1 MDGPCFV
8 RDADG
13 QRHAVSPRVS
23 LADVVDGAE
32 GTITISGGDPILRV
46 ESGSVSVN
54 SLAGSPFARTQIG
67 PSDPP
72 ILLCDG
78 DTVFGSRKVATFE
91 RMPADS
97 PRKRSRDDASS
108 DSGEETEVDE
118 EPEPAP
124 APAPAPAPT
133 AAAPAVVVPMPAAPE
148 VRTKYCIIAF
158 VADDAFR
165 TLDNWTADTCDRR
178 VHEHCYQA
186 MGTRHITLYKKVMLT
201 PIEAAQIH
209 FHAPPALPF
218 DVHLPG
224 YCFQQSAGL
233 YLEVGEGSDRI
244 RALQSSLRG
253 LPQGAQ
259 REAQLHVSL
268 YRLRPPHP
276 FTREVAKQNF
286 GRVRSGPW
294 ARPNIR
300 GARVVR
306 VGIKPEGAPYFPPD
320 CRMLT

>member
-23 LADVVDGAE
+23 LANIVDGAE
-32 GTITISGGDPILRV
+32 GSITLHGGDPILRV

-54 SLAGSPFARTQIG
+54 SLAGTPFARTQIG
-67 PSDPP
+67 PKDPP

-97 PRKRSRDDASS
+97 PRRSRDDASS

-118 EPEPAP
+118 EPEPA
-124 APAPAPAPT
+124 
-133 AAAPAVVVPMPAAPE
+133 AAAPAVAAAMPAAPE
-148 VRTKYCIIAF
+148 VRTKYCIVAF

-201 PIEAAQIH
+201 PIEAAQIYLE
-209 FHAPPALPF
+209 APPPLPF

-233 YLEVGEGSDRI
+233 YLDVGEGSDRI

-276 FTREVAKQNF
+276 FTREVAMQSF

>member
-23 LADVVDGAE
+23 LANIVDGAE
-32 GTITISGGDPILRV
+32 GSITLHGGDPILRV

-54 SLAGSPFARTQIG
+54 SLAGTPFARTQIG
-67 PSDPP
+67 PKDPP

-97 PRKRSRDDASS
+97 PRRSRDDASS

-118 EPEPAP
+118 EPEPA
-124 APAPAPAPT
+124 
-133 AAAPAVVVPMPAAPE
+133 AAAPAVAAAMPAAPE
-148 VRTKYCIIAF
+148 VRTKYCIVAF

-201 PIEAAQIH
+201 PIEAAQIYLE
-209 FHAPPALPF
+209 APPPLPF

-233 YLEVGEGSDRI
+233 YLDVGEGSDRI

-259 REAQLHVSL
+259 REAHLHVSL

-276 FTREVAKQNF
+276 FTRGVAMQSF

>member
-23 LADVVDGAE
+23 LANVVDGAE
-32 GTITISGGDPILRV
+32 GSITLHGGDPILRV
-46 ESGSVSVN
+46 ESGTVSVN

-67 PSDPP
+67 PKDPP

-97 PRKRSRDDASS
+97 PRRSRDDASS

-124 APAPAPAPT
+124 ATAPA
-133 AAAPAVVVPMPAAPE
+133 AAAPAVAAAMPAAPE

-178 VHEHCYQA
+178 VHEHCYQQR
-186 MGTRHITLYKKVMLT
+186 GTRHITLYKNLELT
-201 PIEAAQIH
+201 PAEAAQVH
-209 FHAPPALPF
+209 LETSPALPF
-218 DVHLPG
+218 NVELTTFFNWQN
-224 YCFQQSAGL
+224 CL
-233 YLEVGEGSDRI
+233 
-244 RALQSSLRG
+244 ALQVGRGSAAIRSLPPLRG
-253 LPQGAQ
+253 LPPGRQKALCQ
-259 REAQLHVSL
+259 PIHVSL
-268 YRLRPPHP
+268 YRLYGMSAA
-276 FTREVAKQNF
+276 VAKPSF
-286 GRVRSGPW
+286 ERVRRQCS
-294 ARPNIR
+294 AQLNF
-300 GARVVR
+300 GARVVGI
-306 VGIKPEGAPYFPPD
+306 GIKKHGASYFPPS
-320 CRMLT
+320 CRMLPHV

>member
-23 LADVVDGAE
+23 LANVVDGAE

-97 PRKRSRDDASS
+97 PRKRARDDASS

-118 EPEPAP
+118 EPEPAAP
-124 APAPAPAPT
+124 APAPAPAPA
-133 AAAPAVVVPMPAAPE
+133 AAAPAVAVPMPAVPE
-148 VRTKYCIIAF
+148 VRQPYCVIAF
-158 VADDAFR
+158 VADDAFAA
-165 TLDNWTADTCDRR
+165 LDARAAELCDRR

-186 MGTRHITLYKKVMLT
+186 MGTRHITLYKNLMLT
-201 PIEAAQIH
+201 PPRRPRSTWRRRRRCRSTWSSRPSSTGN
-209 FHAPPALPF
+209 PPVAL
-218 DVHLPG
+218 
-224 YCFQQSAGL
+224 Q
-233 YLEVGEGSDRI
+233 VGEGRGRSARCK
-244 RALQSSLRG
+244 ALRG
-253 LPQGAQ
+253 LPPGRQ

-268 YRLRPPHP
+268 YRLAR
-276 FTREVAKQNF
+276 RMF
-286 GRVRSGPW
+286 GRGRE
-294 ARPNIR
+294 AQ
-300 GARVVR
+300 
-306 VGIKPEGAPYFPPD
+306 
-320 CRMLT
+320 L

>member
-1 MDGPCFV
+1 M
-8 RDADG
+8 
-13 QRHAVSPRVS
+13 
-23 LADVVDGAE
+23 
-32 GTITISGGDPILRV
+32 
-46 ESGSVSVN
+46 
-54 SLAGSPFARTQIG
+54 
-67 PSDPP
+67 
-72 ILLCDG
+72 
-78 DTVFGSRKVATFE
+78 
-91 RMPADS
+91 
-97 PRKRSRDDASS
+97 
-108 DSGEETEVDE
+108 DE

-124 APAPAPAPT
+124 A
-133 AAAPAVVVPMPAAPE
+133 AAAPPAVAAAMPAAPE

-165 TLDNWTADTCDRR
+165 TLDNWSADTCDRR
-178 VHEHCYQA
+178 VHDHCYQA

-209 FHAPPALPF
+209 LEAPPALPF

-233 YLEVGEGSDRI
+233 YLDVGEGSDRI

-259 REAQLHVSL
+259 REAHLHVSL

-300 GARVVR
+300 GSVVR
-306 VGIKPEGAPYFPPD
+306 IGIKPEGAPYFPPD

>member
-23 LADVVDGAE
+23 LANVVDGAE
-32 GTITISGGDPILRV
+32 GSITLHGGDPILRV
-46 ESGSVSVN
+46 ESGTVSVN

-67 PSDPP
+67 PKDPP

-124 APAPAPAPT
+124 APAPA
-133 AAAPAVVVPMPAAPE
+133 AAAPAVAAAMPTAPE

-201 PIEAAQIH
+201 HGEAAQIYLE
-209 FHAPPALPF
+209 APPPLPF

-233 YLEVGEGSDRI
+233 YLDVGEGSDRI
-244 RALQSSLRG
+244 RALQSSLRC

-259 REAQLHVSL
+259 REAHLHVSL

-276 FTREVAKQNF
+276 FTRGVAMQSF

-300 GARVVR
+300 GSVVR
-306 VGIKPEGAPYFPPD
+306 IGIKPEGAPYFPPD